1 MAYEQPV
8 VYEFK
13 NLKMPTLLI
22 IGQLDRTVLG
32 KNRLPK
38 EDENKYGQY
47 PALGKKIKSEIPNA
61 ELIEFENVGHMPHVQ
76 VFDDFMRAVLRF
88 VNER

>member
-1 MAYEQPV
+1 MAYEQPI

-22 IGQLDRTVLG
+22 IGQADRTVLG

-38 EDENKYGQY
+38 ELQNKYGQY
-47 PALGKKIKSEIPNA
+47 PALGRKVKSEIPDA
-61 ELIEFENVGHMPHVQ
+61 KLIELVSIGHIPHVQ
-76 VFDDFMRAVLRF
+76 ALDEFIKAVLEF
-88 VNER
+88 VK